1 MKSILAALTL
11 AAGFGFAAIATSASP
26 FNASGIE
33 TAPGVERV
41 QWDEGR
47 CRRLRRQCVNKDER
61 GERGE
66 GNCRRYR
73 QQCSRWWR

>member
-1 MKSILAALTL
+1 MKSVLAALTL
-11 AAGFGFAAIATSASP
+11 AAGLGFSAIPTSASQ
-26 FNASGIE
+26 FTLTVIE
-33 TAPGVERV
+33 TGLNVQQV